1 MTAWIIGHQSP
12 LYMEFYGH
20 GYWGGLPFPTPGDL
34 PDPGTEPMSFVFPAL
49 ASVFFATTPTW
60 KPIISLIYL
69 NEFSFG
75 FLLSQLC
82 LKNTVLM
89 NLFKLAKVPI

>member
-49 ASVFFATTPTW
+49 ASVFFATTPSW

-75 FLLSQLC
+75 FLLNQLC